1 LVLAPKVARQAEEE
15 DRSMNSPR
23 RSAMLFAAFLA
34 ATILFTV
41 AGIAW
46 AVATTVH

>member
-1 LVLAPKVARQAEEE
+1 MLAPEVARQAEEE

-34 ATILFTV
+34 ATMLF
-41 AGIAW
+41 AGVGFAW
-46 AVATTVH
+46 AVATTIP